1 MLRRTALDKECSDVC
16 LRLSRK
22 VLIGKI
28 DLDFDIKYEYDVAYF
43 QVYKEATPR
52 FCTLC
57 LLCRS

>member
-1 MLRRTALDKECSDVC
+1 MLGRTALDKECSDVC
-16 LRLSRK
+16 LILSRK

-28 DLDFDIKYEYDVAYF
+28 DLDFDIEYDYHVAYF
-43 QVYKEATPR
+43 QVYKEAAPR